1 MVQYIQTIKSS
12 SLPGLA
18 NKNKSV
24 FQLKNN
30 GSDSYPFQKS
40 SFDLNYSV
48 QLHTRQ
54 FAYDNTKEYKV
65 IHFYATF

>member
-24 FQLKNN
+24 QLKNN
-30 GSDSYPFQKS
+30 EFDSYPGFKS
-40 SFDLNYSV
+40 HHLLSLSAESTV
-48 QLHTRQ
+48 IHTR
-54 FAYDNTKEYKV
+54 
-65 IHFYATF
+65 